1 MIGLKNNDTIVAVA
15 TANGRGSV
23 GIVRISGKAV
33 RELAVKLL
41 KKLPEPRYAW
51 YTPFYGTDDTI
62 LDEGIALFF
71 EGPNSFTGEDILELQ
86 GHGGSAVL
94 QLIIAQCVAWGA
106 RPAEAGEFTQ
116 RAFLNGKLDL
126 VQAESI
132 ADLIDATSVQAA
144 RSAIRSLQGVF
155 SEKIHQVV
163 DNIITLRVLIEATL
177 DFPEEEIDFLQ
188 KARAEEQAI
197 TILEALQQVEQ
208 SAHQGKLLREGVHVV
223 LIGQPNVGKSSLL
236 NQLAGEEVAIVTP
249 IAGTTRDAVRE
260 MIQIQGVPLHIID
273 TAGLRETSDIVEKI
287 GIERTWQAIQ
297 QADVALLLIDVTR
310 GENQDDQAILQ
321 QLPSHLPVVKLL
333 NKIDLITPEQR
344 TQFKEKQTETCYAIS
359 AKTGVGME
367 HVKYKLLELAGWQ
380 NNQESTFIART
391 RHLEAIRTAQ
401 DHLSQ
406 GLLQLQMHQFELFAE
421 ETRLAQQALSA
432 ITGEFTP
439 DDLLG
444 EIFSRFCIGK

>member
-1 MIGLKNNDTIVAVA
+1 MIGSKNDTIVAVA

-23 GIVRISGKAV
+23 GIVRISGQAV
-33 RELAVKLL
+33 RTLAVKLL

-51 YTPFYGTDDTI
+51 YTPFYGADDTV

-71 EGPNSFTGEDILELQ
+71 EGPNSFTGEDVLELQ

-94 QLIIAQCVAWGA
+94 QLIVAACVALGA

-132 ADLIDATSVQAA
+132 ADLIDATSMQAA
-144 RSAIRSLQGVF
+144 RSAVRSLQGVF
-155 SEKIHQVV
+155 SQKIHQVV
-163 DNIITLRVLIEATL
+163 ENIITLRVLIEATL

-188 KARAEEQAI
+188 KARAEEQ
-197 TILEALQQVEQ
+197 TLSLLEALQHIEHN
-208 SAHQGKLLREGVHVV
+208 AHQGKLLREGVHVV

-310 GENQDDQAILQ
+310 GENHDDHAILQ
-321 QLPSHLPVVKLL
+321 QLPPHLPVIKLL

-344 TQFKEKQTETCYAIS
+344 AQFKEKQTETCYAIS
-359 AKTGVGME
+359 AKTGLGME
-367 HVKYKLLELAGWQ
+367 IVKYKLLELAGWQ

-391 RHLEAIRTAQ
+391 RHLEAIRTAHT
-401 DHLSQ
+401 HLAQ
-406 GLLQLQMHQFELFAE
+406 GLMRLHTHHFELFAE
-421 ETRLAQQALSA
+421 ETRLAQNALST
-432 ITGEFTP
+432 ITGEFTS